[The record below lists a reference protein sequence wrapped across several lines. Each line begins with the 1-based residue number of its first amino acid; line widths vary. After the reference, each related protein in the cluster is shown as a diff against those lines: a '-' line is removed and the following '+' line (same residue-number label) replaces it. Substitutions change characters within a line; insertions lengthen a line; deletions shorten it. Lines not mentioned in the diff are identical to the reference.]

1 MGHSKTPSVSE
12 QTVQRVPEPPE
23 VRNWKVNIYC
33 IGVCFGALALGYDVS
48 VMGGTLILP
57 AFERDFGLLNKSQKE
72 LDDLTSNIVSCFQ
85 AGMFFGALGSHFA
98 SERFGRKRCIFYAT
112 IVFMCGAAMQ
122 TASHGLVGLIM
133 AGRAIAG
140 LGIGGTAPVIPVYIA
155 EVAPPSIRGRLVG
168 FYEIGSQGAQMCGFW
183 VNYAVNKTISSST
196 PAQWQVPLGLQLFP
210 AVIVLAVVP
219 FCPES
224 PRWLAKNDRWEK
236 AEGIICDLRQ
246 LPTSHPYVMH
256 ELSEIRAEVE
266 FEAHIAGL
274 NPGTWLQFKELFK
287 KGIRNRIAI
296 GLTLMMCQN
305 MTGVNII
312 TYYSPRIF
320 ATLGIASTDLK
331 LFATGFYGV
340 AKTLGMI
347 IFSFYVADYLGRRKG
362 LLWGSALGC
371 VPMLYLGGYVM
382 RNDPEAAAKAGVT
395 QMSGWGYLAIVCVY
409 LYGVI
414 YCATW
419 QGITWLYASEIY
431 PLYIRSLCM
440 ALTIA
445 DERLW
450 SYVVSRSTPYM
461 ISDIGYGTYFFFGAL
476 MACMGVWAWWC
487 IRETK
492 GVPIEEMDALFGAP
506 CARHSH
512 RSPKDAEDQLEDE
525 KAGAMEV
532 EDSRSVTR

>member
-1 MGHSKTPSVSE
+1 MEKSE
-12 QTVQRVPEPPE
+12 TLETYISDVNDTEQSETLAVPKE
-23 VRNWKVNIYC
+23 VANWKIYLYC
-33 IGVCFGALALGYDVS
+33 MAVCLGAVALGYDVS

-57 AFERDFGLLNKSQKE
+57 SFERDFGLEGKSQRQ

-85 AGMFFGALGSHFA
+85 GGMFLGALA
-98 SERFGRKRCIFYAT
+98 SYPISDRWGRKWCITIAT
-112 IVFMCGAAMQ
+112 IVFLAGASMQ
-122 TASHGLVGLIM
+122 TGSRGIVGLVM
-133 AGRAIAG
+133 AGRCIAG
-140 LGIGGTAPVIPVYIA
+140 LGIGASAPVIPVYIA
-155 EVAPPSIRGRLVG
+155 EMAPPTIRGKLVG
-168 FYEIGSQGAQMCGFW
+168 FYEIGSQGAQMLGFW
-183 VNYAVNKTISSST
+183 VNYAVNRTIGPETST
-196 PAQWQVPLGLQLFP
+196 QWMVPLGLQLLP
-210 AVIVLAVVP
+210 ATLLLLVLP

-224 PRWLAKNDRWEK
+224 PRWLCGKDQRDRAEK
-236 AEGIICDLRQ
+236 ILTNVRQ
-246 LPTSHPYVMH
+246 LPADHPYVVH
-256 ELSEIRAEVE
+256 ELREIRLAVE
-266 FEAHIAGL
+266 FEAHLAAKHPGL
-274 NPGTWLQFKELFK
+274 MGKLRDLTK
-287 KGIRNRIAI
+287 KGIRNRLAI
-296 GLTLMMCQN
+296 GLCLMMCQN

-320 ATLGIASTDLK
+320 QTLGIQSTDLK

-340 AKTLGMI
+340 AKTLGMV
-347 IFSFYVADYLGRRKG
+347 IFSFWVAEHLGRRKG
-362 LLWGSALGC
+362 LIWGAFVGA

-382 RNDPEAAAKAGVT
+382 KNDPEAVAAAGGT
-395 QMSGWGYLAIVCVY
+395 SMSGWGYLAMVCVY

-414 YCATW
+414 YCASW

-476 MACMGVWAWWC
+476 MVCMGFWAWWC

-506 CARHSH
+506 HANMEE
-512 RSPKDAEDQLEDE
+512 AET
-525 KAGAMEV
+525 KSA
-532 EDSRSVTR
+532 